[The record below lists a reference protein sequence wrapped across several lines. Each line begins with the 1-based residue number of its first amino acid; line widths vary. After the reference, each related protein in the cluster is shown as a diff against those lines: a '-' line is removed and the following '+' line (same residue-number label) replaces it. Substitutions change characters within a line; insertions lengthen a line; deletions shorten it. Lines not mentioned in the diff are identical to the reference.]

1 MATHQRTTYT
11 FTCDLCGEE
20 KTKEELTPVQFRK
33 GHPPARPA
41 PLVSP
46 PPLPPPGIAARA
58 PRAETTTQRA
68 AVARPISHWGALRDR
83 PEHDLGRSSGPPVID
98 ICQQCAGR
106 PISDLLAYNG
116 SPVPRNDTG
125 DGPQEQPRG

>member
-20 KTKEELTPVQFRK
+20 KNKEELTPVQFRK
-33 GHPPARPA
+33 GHPPARP
-41 PLVSP
+41 VP
-46 PPLPPPGIAARA
+46 PPPPGIAVRA
-58 PRAETTTQRA
+58 PGAEPATPRA
-68 AVARPISHWGALRDR
+68 ALARPISHWGALRDR
-83 PEHDLGRSSGPPVID
+83 PGYDLGHSSDPPVID

-125 DGPQEQPRG
+125 EGAQEQQRG